1 MGDIVCADDA
11 SGRAVGQPFVYRR
24 VAAAEVRRGIGGQ
37 LADRCLSAM
46 KEAGIA
52 KVALLVFKRNEAG
65 NAFWERQ
72 GFVLREDVAYR
83 NRELIKLTR
92 IDT

>member
-1 MGDIVCADDA
+1 
-11 SGRAVGQPFVYRR
+11 
-24 VAAAEVRRGIGGQ
+24 
-37 LADRCLSAM
+37 M
-46 KEAGIA
+46 KEAGIT
-52 KVALLVFKRNEAG
+52 KTALLVFKRNEAG

-72 GFVLREDVAYR
+72 GFILREDVAYR